1 MRSKAQLIVGVL
13 LGCLLS
19 AALTSFSRHSVWAD
33 DELAKAPPADP
44 AAVDNEELTA
54 MYDLDQAD
62 RKPMMQ
68 GDSPTDWWSVGRLIA
83 RDLLD
88 RRDL

>member
-1 MRSKAQLIVGVL
+1 MHVV
-13 LGCLLS
+13 CT
-19 AALTSFSRHSVWAD
+19 ALTSFSRDSVWAD
-33 DELAKAPPADP
+33 DEPAKAPPADP

-68 GDSPTDWWSVGRLIA
+68 GNWPTDWWSIGRLIA
-83 RDLLD
+83 RDLLRQARTCD
-88 RRDL
+88 TL